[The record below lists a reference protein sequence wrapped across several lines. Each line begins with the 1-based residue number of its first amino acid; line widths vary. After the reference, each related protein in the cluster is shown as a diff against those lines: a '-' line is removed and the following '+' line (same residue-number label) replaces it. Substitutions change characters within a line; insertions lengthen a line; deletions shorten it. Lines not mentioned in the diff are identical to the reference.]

1 MPDRIRNFVRH
12 DGEKAVP
19 AVVRASTCLY
29 RGDSTTGT
37 SGVVAT

>member
-12 DGEKAVP
+12 TEKAVLV
-19 AVVRASTCLY
+19 VVRAPTRLY